1 MKRISLL
8 LLLVIVLG
16 IGTEVAMAQ
25 KVEVHPYVGGFF
37 PSQWRKDFTLKN
49 GGIYGLKFGVFT
61 SDRLELEGNFGYI
74 PHFEFKGTDPL
85 SRAMVWEFAP
95 SWNIFSG
102 QFDRV
107 SPYLSLGFGG
117 VTSIVGKTDDAFTT
131 DPIDEADISPVLGPR
146 LTIHD
151 GDTFFQ
157 VSYGGGIKALNLWG
171 PVGFRGDV
179 RGRSMPNFFGNSVSW
194 LETSGGLTF
203 TWGER

>member
-8 LLLVIVLG
+8 FLLVILLG
-16 IGTEVAMAQ
+16 IGTEVAIAQ
-25 KVEVHPYVGGFF
+25 KVEVHPYAGGFF

-49 GGIYGLKFGVFT
+49 EGIYGLKVGVFT

-74 PHFEFKGTDPL
+74 NHFEFRGTDPR
-85 SRAMVWEFAP
+85 SRALSWELAP

-107 SPYLSLGFGG
+107 SPYLSVGVGG
-117 VTSIVGKTDDAFTT
+117 ITSIVGKPNDAFVT
-131 DPIDEADISPVLGPR
+131 DPEDTADISPVFGPS

-151 GDTFFQ
+151 KDTFFQ

-171 PVGFRGDV
+171 PAGIRFDL

-194 LETSGGLTF
+194 LETTGGLTF
-203 TWGER
+203 TFGER